1 MAGTPFALAKE
12 ENSHILERLKDKITG
27 EATIITGN
35 VAYPF
40 LKKIF
45 DETSVNVVKVNKDI
59 ADLITAKDLEKLDL
73 KDVKETVFIPPKAFV
88 HDRVAEEL
96 LRRDGVDR
104 IVVRGVEQLTL
115 DGEVSGIYTKEE
127 ALKFEIEAFEEL
139 IGMINFFGMKK
150 Q

>member
-1 MAGTPFALAKE
+1 
-12 ENSHILERLKDKITG
+12 
-27 EATIITGN
+27 
-35 VAYPF
+35 
-40 LKKIF
+40 
-45 DETSVNVVKVNKDI
+45 
-59 ADLITAKDLEKLDL
+59 
-73 KDVKETVFIPPKAFV
+73 V
-88 HDRVAEEL
+88 HDRVAEEI

-115 DGEVSGIYTKEE
+115 DGEVSGIYTREE